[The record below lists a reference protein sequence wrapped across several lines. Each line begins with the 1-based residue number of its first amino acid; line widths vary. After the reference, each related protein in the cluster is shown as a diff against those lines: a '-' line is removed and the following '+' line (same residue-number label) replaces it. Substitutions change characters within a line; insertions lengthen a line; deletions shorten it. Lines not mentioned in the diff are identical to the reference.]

1 MEDLQTSEGVQKLR
15 EELEHFLDEN
25 KPLEEKEMARMT
37 ELAHHLESE
46 KLKMQAGQIS
56 GRCSEVDEMIK
67 KKFKTVKAAED
78 RLQVCMLYFRPA
90 KILQTSVLFHLAH
103 HFSVAFS
110 VNSKPILYFLVAA
123 TRATLG
129 YLA

>member
-15 EELEHFLDEN
+15 GDLEHFLDEN
-25 KPLEEKEMARMT
+25 KPIEEKEMARMT

-67 KKFKTVKAAED
+67 KKFKTVKAAEE
-78 RLQVCMLYFRPA
+78 RLQVRMFYCKLARS
-90 KILQTSVLFHLAH
+90 LQTYVPLLYHAH
-103 HFSVAFS
+103 ALIMHRCS
-110 VNSKPILYFLVAA
+110 ILNRSYISL
-123 TRATLG
+123 
-129 YLA
+129 